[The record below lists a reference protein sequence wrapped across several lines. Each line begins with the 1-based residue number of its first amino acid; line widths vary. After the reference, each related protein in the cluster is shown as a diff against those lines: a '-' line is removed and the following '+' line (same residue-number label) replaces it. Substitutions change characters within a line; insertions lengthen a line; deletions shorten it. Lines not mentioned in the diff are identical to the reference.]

1 MSHNTIAA
9 VPHAPIASTDSVW
22 IARIV
27 GIHVE
32 LFRLARFAA
41 WPFVDVGIRLW
52 LAQIFFVSGVLKVTH
67 WQTALDLAAT
77 EYPVSWM
84 NPVTAAYT
92 GAAIEVICPVL
103 LALGLLTRYAAVP
116 MLILSL
122 VIQFSYRSF
131 DSQIFWACL
140 FGWYVVHGAGPL
152 SLDRILR
159 RGLAESALPLA
170 PRIVRSSAWVRHH
183 LAPVYSSAMRIWLAA
198 SLLLSGAGVFARGG
212 LILAHWLPLETLA
225 RMPARAALYA
235 GVCLLLGIGTRYTA
249 IALMVLTTFGAM
261 MDVRL
266 GDEIYL
272 LMTLAILAAYGAGPI
287 SADAVLSAW
296 LKRRYPALE
305 GKPAFALDG
314 LPRVVIVGAG
324 FGGLSCAAALRGT
337 RVSVTLVDRANYH
350 LFQPLLYQV
359 ATAAV
364 SPGDIATPIRPL
376 FRDSFNT
383 RVLLGTVTAVDVGRQ
398 VVRLGSKELAYDY
411 LVLATGAAHSYF
423 GKDIWQPFAP
433 GLKRIE
439 DATEVR
445 RRLLMAFEQ
454 AEATD
459 DPEER
464 RSLLTFLIVGGG
476 PTGVELAGAIAELA
490 RFGMEKEFR
499 GFDPASARVIL
510 VQSAPRVLPTFDA
523 RLAATAQRSL
533 EKLGVEVLVGSRVDH
548 IDAQGVSVSGRRIAA
563 RTVLWAAGV
572 MASPA
577 AKWLEADADSAGRTK
592 VGADLSVPG
601 LPNVYVIGDAALSNA
616 WNGQAVPGLAP
627 AAKQGG
633 AYVARVIRA
642 RVAGRTPPQPFRYR
656 HQGSL
661 ATIGRKSAVAD
672 FGLVKLWGT
681 PAWWLWGLVHVGFL
695 VGVRNRISTMTN
707 WFWSYLTYTGGIRLI
722 TGGPGLQPGES
733 ALDLSPLRE
742 PPEPAAGNSTPL
754 VVTLRCTGG

>member
-9 VPHAPIASTDSVW
+9 VPHARISSTDSVW

-27 GIHVE
+27 TIHVE

-41 WPFVDVGIRLW
+41 WPLIDLGIRLW
-52 LAQIFFVSGVLKVTH
+52 LAQIFFVSGVLKVTNWH
-67 WQTALDLAAT
+67 TALDLAAT

-140 FGWYVVHGAGPL
+140 FGWYAVHGAGPL
-152 SLDRILR
+152 SLDRMLR

-170 PRIVRSSAWVRHH
+170 PRIVRSSAWVRSHI
-183 LAPVYSSAMRIWLAA
+183 APVYLSAMRIWLAA
-198 SLLLSGAGVFARGG
+198 SLLLSGAGVLARGDG
-212 LILAHWLPLETLA
+212 LVLAHWLPLETLA
-225 RMPARAALYA
+225 RMPARLALYA
-235 GVCLLLGIGTRYTA
+235 GVCMLFGVGTRYVA

-266 GDEIYL
+266 GNEIYL

-287 SADAVLSAW
+287 SADAILSTW
-296 LKRRYPALE
+296 LKRRYPALA

-324 FGGLSCAAALRGT
+324 FGGLSCAAALRGA

-383 RVLLGTVTAVDVGRQ
+383 RVLLGTVTEVDAGRQ
-398 VVRLGSKELAYDY
+398 VVRLGTKELAYDY

-454 AEATD
+454 AEGTD

-523 RLAATAQRSL
+523 RLAALAQRSL

-577 AKWLEADADSAGRTK
+577 AKWLKADADSAGRTK
-592 VGADLSVPG
+592 VGTDLSVPG

-616 WNGQAVPGLAP
+616 WNGQPVPGLAP

-633 AYVARVIRA
+633 GYVAHVIRA
-642 RVAGRTPPQPFRYR
+642 RVAGREPPQPFRYR

-672 FGLVKLWGT
+672 FGLVKLWGA

-707 WFWSYLTYTGGIRLI
+707 WFWSYLTYSGGIRLI
-722 TGGPGLQPGES
+722 TGGPGSQPAES
-733 ALDLSPLRE
+733 ASAR
-742 PPEPAAGNSTPL
+742 
-754 VVTLRCTGG
+754 